1 MVSTLEVRWFRPGA
15 LPLYVR
21 AWFDGLGEA
30 QALEQRTDTYLV
42 PSESDA
48 VGVKRRQGRLEIK
61 QRTDA
66 PLATR
71 WTDGVEGYVE
81 AWRKW
86 GFQLPNG
93 AEPET
98 GWVVVHKAR
107 QILRTPSPGSEDGSC
122 CTLELG
128 TVTLSGRTWWTLC
141 LEAEGM
147 SVPARR
153 EALRAAGTRWLAGG
167 LPFPLT
173 MADSAGYPGWLR
185 RAARG

>member
-1 MVSTLEVRWFRPGA
+1 MTPSTPDSR
-15 LPLYVR
+15 R
-21 AWFDGLGEA
+21 ASHSF
-30 QALEQRTDTYLV
+30 
-42 PSESDA
+42 
-48 VGVKRRQGRLEIK
+48 VKRRQGRLEIK

-107 QILRTPSPGSEDGSC
+107 QILKTPFPDSEDGSC

-128 TVTLSGRTWWTLC
+128 TVTLSDGTSVKGFV
-141 LEAEGM
+141 AEPRALDG
-147 SVPARR
+147 ARDITS
-153 EALRAAGTRWLAGG
+153 LGGWRAYIAELG
-167 LPFPLT
+167 
-173 MADSAGYPGWLR
+173 
-185 RAARG
+185 